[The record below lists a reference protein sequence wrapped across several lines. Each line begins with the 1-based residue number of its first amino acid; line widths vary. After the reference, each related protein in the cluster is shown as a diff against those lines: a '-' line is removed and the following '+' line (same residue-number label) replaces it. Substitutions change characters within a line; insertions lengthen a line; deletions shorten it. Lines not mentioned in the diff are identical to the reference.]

1 LRPSSRRASTKSE
14 ENKTSAEKPEPAS
27 QAKTDD
33 QIDGT
38 RQAAESRAEDPE
50 VVEQGGEGG
59 DHSGE
64 GGEDDDGENFNLTPP
79 WEVNPE
85 EV

>member
-14 ENKTSAEKPEPAS
+14 GNKTGAEKPEPAS

-64 GGEDDDGENFNLTPP
+64 GGDDDGENFNLTPP